1 MYATSSFA
9 PPGLTPAIWART
21 HGLRRGL
28 HSSAAPRL
36 PDKFDF
42 LEERHRNAV
51 TDITIAK
58 RVVSKWDPQNASS
71 DRGSSVEPG
80 VHSSEGAKE
89 CSPRRKAWVTGGKN
103 GPAPKG
109 RKKRH
114 TTAKRVVSNRPVE
127 RQLPPCF
134 KCRGRR
140 AQLRRSKRMQPTP

>member
-36 PDKFDF
+36 PDQFDF

-58 RVVSKWDPQNASS
+58 RVVSKWDPPNASS
-71 DRGSSVEPG
+71 DRGSTVEPG

-89 CSPRRKAWVTGGKN
+89 CSPRREAWVTRGKTDQPRRGERN
-103 GPAPKG
+103 GTQVRYLQNAT
-109 RKKRH
+109 RY
-114 TTAKRVVSNRPVE
+114 AAN
-127 RQLPPCF
+127 
-134 KCRGRR
+134 
-140 AQLRRSKRMQPTP
+140 PTPLRQRAIMVNAPNQ

>member
-9 PPGLTPAIWART
+9 PPGLRSRFGIAT
-21 HGLRRGL
+21 HGSRRGL

-36 PDKFDF
+36 PDQFDF

-58 RVVSKWDPQNASS
+58 RVVSKWDPPNASS
-71 DRGSSVEPG
+71 DRGSTVEPG

-89 CSPRRKAWVTGGKN
+89 CSPRRGVGDQGKN
-103 GPAPKG
+103 GPAPEG

-114 TTAKRVVSNRPVE
+114 TSTLFAE
-127 RQLPPCF
+127 RH
-134 KCRGRR
+134 
-140 AQLRRSKRMQPTP
+140 

>member
-36 PDKFDF
+36 PDQFDF
-42 LEERHRNAV
+42 LEERHRKAV

-71 DRGSSVEPG
+71 DRGPKCRVNR
-80 VHSSEGAKE
+80 AI
-89 CSPRRKAWVTGGKN
+89 
-103 GPAPKG
+103 APKEQKNAAHAV
-109 RKKRH
+109 R
-114 TTAKRVVSNRPVE
+114 
-127 RQLPPCF
+127 
-134 KCRGRR
+134 RG
-140 AQLRRSKRMQPTP
+140 

>member
-36 PDKFDF
+36 PDQFDF

-89 CSPRRKAWVTGGKN
+89 CSPRRKAWVTAGQKRTSSGGAKETAHN
-103 GPAPKG
+103 REARGFKSTRRTAAPTVVQVPSPAC
-109 RKKRH
+109 
-114 TTAKRVVSNRPVE
+114 TAP
-127 RQLPPCF
+127 
-134 KCRGRR
+134 
-140 AQLRRSKRMQPTP
+140 